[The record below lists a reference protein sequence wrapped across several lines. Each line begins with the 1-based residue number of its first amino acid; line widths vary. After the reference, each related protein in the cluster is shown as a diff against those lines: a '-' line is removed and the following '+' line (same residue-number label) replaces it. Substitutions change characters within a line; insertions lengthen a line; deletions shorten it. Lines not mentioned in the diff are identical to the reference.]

1 MKKDKN
7 PILWERREFF
17 TNGTK
22 LAAGSFLFSELFTSA
37 SAKEGTV
44 LKVPEW
50 SKSLGTPTSA
60 NLYGLPSPF
69 EKDVLKQIRLSDAP
83 KGYVSSSIA
92 LTSANSPI
100 SKIRGGITPNG
111 LFFERNHSGAPDID
125 PKEHKLLI
133 HGLVENNIVLSMDK
147 IKRFPSIEKTYFVEC
162 SGNTGISKKSP
173 PEKTLDDMYGLMS
186 CSTWIGVK
194 LSVLL
199 EEAGIDLKKAKYI
212 IAEGADGATMARTVP
227 ISRAM
232 DDCMVAYMQNGEAI
246 RPEQG
251 YPLKLIVPGCEG
263 NINIKWL
270 RRLEVTDTPLFAR
283 DEVSKYT
290 DLLANGKARQGTQ
303 VMDVKS
309 VITFPTSGD
318 KLPEKGFYEIRGLA
332 WSGRGKIKKV
342 DVSLDGGRNWK
353 TATLSTAPLS
363 KAFVEFTFPWNWDG
377 KGATLLSRAVDDNDL
392 VQPYFKQIT
401 DARGFNSESHNNA
414 IQAWSVNEKGEVH
427 NVRV

>member
-1 MKKDKN
+1 MDWWK
-7 PILWERREFF
+7 
-17 TNGTK
+17 
-22 LAAGSFLFSELFTSA
+22 
-37 SAKEGTV
+37 
-44 LKVPEW
+44 
-50 SKSLGTPTSA
+50 
-60 NLYGLPSPF
+60 
-69 EKDVLKQIRLSDAP
+69 
-83 KGYVSSSIA
+83 
-92 LTSANSPI
+92 LTSCLAWS
-100 SKIRGGITPNG
+100 
-111 LFFERNHSGAPDID
+111 
-125 PKEHKLLI
+125 
-133 HGLVENNIVLSMDK
+133 K

-173 PEKTLDDMYGLMS
+173 PDKTLDNMYGLMS
-186 CSTWIGVK
+186 CATWIGVK

-199 EEAGIDLKKAKYI
+199 EEAGIDLDKAKYI

-290 DLLANGKARQGTQ
+290 DLLANGKARQATL

-309 VITFPTSGD
+309 VITFPTTGD
-318 KLPEKGFYEIRGLA
+318 SLPEKGFYEIRGLA
-332 WSGRGKIKKV
+332 WSGRGKVKKV
-342 DVSLDGGRNWK
+342 DVSLDGGRNWERAK
-353 TATLSTAPLS
+353 LSTDALS
-363 KAFVEFTFPWNWDG
+363 KAFVEFTFAWNWDG
-377 KGATLLSRAVDDNDL
+377 KPVVLLSRAVDEEEL
-392 VQPYFKQIT
+392 VQPYFEQIT

-414 IQAWSVNEKGEVH
+414 IQAWSVNAKGEVH